1 MRILLKKIH
10 SHLLDPSHLHRCHLC
25 EVFMPIYEY
34 YCYDCKKR
42 VSVFFRT
49 MSEASDEAALCPTC
63 EGKKLKRLVSRVR
76 MLRSEESRLE
86 SLADP
91 SMMAGLESEDPK
103 ALASFMRRMSS
114 EMGESLDPEMN
125 EVMDRLEAGESPDA
139 IESSMPDL
147 AGGDIGGD
155 DFIG

>member
-1 MRILLKKIH
+1 MSSLLQGTIYF
-10 SHLLDPSHLHRCHLC
+10 R
-25 EVFMPIYEY
+25 EMYMPIYEY

-49 MSEASDEAALCPTC
+49 ISEASDEAALCPTC
-63 EGKKLKRLVSRVR
+63 EGKRLKRLVSKVR

-91 SMMAGLESEDPK
+91 SMMAGLEGEDPK

-114 EMGESLDPEMN
+114 EMGEPLDPEMT
-125 EVMDRLEAGESPDA
+125 EVMDRLESGESPDA
-139 IESSMPDL
+139 IEASMPDL
-147 AGGDIGGD
+147 AGGAMDD
-155 DFIG
+155 DFAA

>member
-1 MRILLKKIH
+1 
-10 SHLLDPSHLHRCHLC
+10 
-25 EVFMPIYEY
+25 MPIYEY

-49 MSEASDEAALCPTC
+49 MSEASDEAALCPSC
-63 EGKKLKRLVSRVR
+63 EGKKLKRLVSKVR
-76 MLRSEESRLE
+76 TLRSEESRLE

-91 SMMAGLESEDPK
+91 SMMAGLEGEDPK

-114 EMGESLDPEMN
+114 EMGEPLDSEMT

-139 IESSMPDL
+139 IEASMPDL
-147 AGGDIGGD
+147 GGDMNGD
-155 DFIG
+155 DFMG